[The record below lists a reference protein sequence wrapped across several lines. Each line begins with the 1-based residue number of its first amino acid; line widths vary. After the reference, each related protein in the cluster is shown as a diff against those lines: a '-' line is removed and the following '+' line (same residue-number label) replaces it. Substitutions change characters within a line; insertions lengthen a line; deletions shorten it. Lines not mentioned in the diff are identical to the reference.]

1 MYDIEQE
8 LFLYYNDFNIQELSI
23 VALCFF
29 KTNMPIRNQDLVKK
43 LYTSVINEI
52 TTITS
57 NELSSFLKVLD
68 QFIIL
73 IE

>member
-8 LFLYYNDFNIQELSI
+8 LLLYYNDFNIKELGI
-23 VALCFF
+23 AALCFF
-29 KTNMPIRNQDLVKK
+29 KTNMTIRNQDLVKK

-52 TTITS
+52 TNITS
-57 NELSSFLKVLD
+57 SELSSFLKVLV

-73 IE
+73 M